1 MSSEFEDTAD
11 YVTKTLMDRL
21 SPRLIDLPE
30 GRTMLVCPDG
40 EGGWHH
46 TDVTSPN
53 KAEVLAPKIITQ
65 AVQLQTVSA
74 MISYI
79 NRFKNPDSLV
89 FADISQNRVLGVI
102 DYHTGSSTPTEATA
116 VSGVPQAKHTRHTA
130 GLTIPFSLEWQT
142 WLASDGLLKPHVEF
156 ANFLEENAMD
166 ILPLG
171 ELHDSRGEIVED
183 APSTILELCRELQV
197 KGSYGA
203 SSDVRNGDYAKI
215 EMQRGDD
222 VSTKRDISLPVSIGL
237 SIPVYFGEMPV
248 YVTAFLRRK
257 IDNGSLKLGYKLMR
271 PEQARQDEFKRI
283 VSEIEADVGLTTIYG
298 KPA

>member
-74 MISYI
+74 MISYL

-102 DYHTGSSTPTEATA
+102 DYHTGSSTEAT
-116 VSGVPQAKHTRHTA
+116 VPQAKHTRHTA
-130 GLTIPFSLEWQT
+130 GLTIPYSLEWQT
-142 WLASDGLLKPHVEF
+142 WGSQDGRLMSHVDF
-156 ANFLEENAMD
+156 ANFLEENSMD
-166 ILPLG
+166 IVPLG
-171 ELHDSRGEIVED
+171 VLKDSRGEIVED
-183 APSTILELCRELQV
+183 APTTILELCRELQV

-237 SIPVYFGEMPV
+237 SIPVYFGEQSI
-248 YVTAFLRRK
+248 YVNAFLRRK

-283 VSEIEADVGLTTIYG
+283 VSEIEADVGLTTLYG